1 MFQYPLRP
9 NNEHEARALIWAALI
24 ELAAL
29 SWAEDV
35 LDERGG
41 DESEQETRLR
51 MDMEHR
57 QGIAIEA
64 LQEYSSQHWL
74 SQAEYSEWW
83 HATVGQSGS
92 DVCKYLFEQ

>member
-1 MFQYPLRP
+1 MFEYPKLP
-9 NNEHEARALIWAALI
+9 YMEEEARAAIWAALQ

-41 DESEQETRLR
+41 DESEWETRLR
-51 MDMEHR
+51 MDMEYR

-83 HATVGQSGS
+83 QATVGQSGS